1 MVTATFRHAPI
12 PAAMRTAS
20 AARGLSRGS
29 VLMRNRTPRFIAM
42 CCAPGAG
49 RSIEAEKAICR
60 GDQIAQ
66 DGQAAEHGLVAGG
79 QSAALRSV
87 GAGKEFQAGAVEP
100 LQVLVVQAPDRF
112 VDAIEV

>member
-29 VLMRNRTPRFIAM
+29 VLMRNRTPRFMAM

-49 RSIEAEKAICR
+49 RSIEADEAICR

-79 QSAALRSV
+79 QAAALRSV
-87 GAGKEFQAGAVEP
+87 GAGKEFQAGGGGP
-100 LQVLVVQAPDRF
+100 LRLLAARAPASVAFEKR
-112 VDAIEV
+112 